1 MTMFELLD
9 SFGLPW
15 FRQGSAPQDLP
26 ETFLTEWEFD
36 RSLFLEYDNTAQ
48 GITGI
53 FSICLYTSDPSK
65 LKDLDTFCSRAKQAG
80 FIIRK
85 LPRDIASGI
94 ENFYGRQCEVYD
106 IESNQI

>member
-1 MTMFELLD
+1 MTLFELLD

-15 FRQGSAPQDLP
+15 FRQGSAPQELP

-36 RSLFLEYDNTAQ
+36 RGPFLEYNNTAQ

-53 FSICLYTSDPSK
+53 FSICLYTIDPAK
-65 LKDLDTFCSRAKQAG
+65 LKDLDTFCIRAKNEG

-94 ENFYGRQCEVYD
+94 EGFYGRQCEIYD
-106 IESNQI
+106 IQSNQI

>member
-1 MTMFELLD
+1 MRMFELLD

-15 FRQGSAPQDLP
+15 FRQGSAPQELP
-26 ETFLTEWEFD
+26 ETFVTEWEFD
-36 RSLFLEYDNTAQ
+36 RELFLEYNNTAQ

-65 LKDLDTFCSRAKQAG
+65 LKELDRFCQAAKQAV

-94 ENFYGRQCEVYD
+94 EEFYGRQCEIYD